1 MQGTKPA
8 PTGDTA
14 GTDQAV
20 LFEVR
25 DRVATITLNR
35 PDALNAINADLSA
48 GLMDALRR
56 VRSDDAIRVA
66 VLTGTGRAFC
76 VGQDLREH
84 VRLLGEGAEALW
96 TTVPEHY
103 NPIVT
108 ALATMPKPVI
118 AAVNGVAAGAGANLA
133 LACDI
138 VIAGR
143 SASFLQAFARI
154 GLMPD
159 AGGTFMLPRLVGE
172 ARAKGLAMLAEPL
185 PAETAAH
192 WGLIWK
198 VVDDS
203 ELMSEALALAQRL
216 ASGPTVALGLIK
228 RAIEAAS
235 RNDLSQQLDV
245 ERELQAEAAR
255 TRDFVE
261 GVTAFLEKR
270 RPEFRGQ

>member
-1 MQGTKPA
+1 MQ
-8 PTGDTA
+8 
-14 GTDQAV
+14 
-20 LFEVR
+20 
-25 DRVATITLNR
+25 DRVQFRRDGAVAIITLDRPEKVNALNR
-35 PDALNAINADLSA
+35 PMLERLIALLDMVAASGEVRAL
-48 GLMDALRR
+48 LM
-56 VRSDDAIRVA
+56 
-66 VLTGTGRAFC
+66 TGAGRAFSA
-76 VGQDLREH
+76 GQDLGDPTFRAGADFDIAEVIERTYNAI
-84 VRLLGEGAEALW
+84 VRRLRGLRIPTIG
-96 TTVPEHY
+96 
-103 NPIVT
+103 
-108 ALATMPKPVI
+108 
-118 AAVNGVAAGAGANLA
+118 AVNGVAAGAGANLA

-185 PAETAAH
+185 PAETAAQ

-198 VVDDS
+198 AVDDG
-203 ELMSEALALAQRL
+203 ELMSEALALAQQL

-245 ERELQAEAAR
+245 ERDLQAEAAR

>member
-1 MQGTKPA
+1 MQ
-8 PTGDTA
+8 
-14 GTDQAV
+14 
-20 LFEVR
+20 
-25 DRVATITLNR
+25 DRVQFRRDGAVAIITLDRPEKVNALNR
-35 PDALNAINADLSA
+35 PMLERLIALLDMVAASGEVRAL
-48 GLMDALRR
+48 LM
-56 VRSDDAIRVA
+56 
-66 VLTGTGRAFC
+66 TGAGRAFSA
-76 VGQDLREH
+76 GQDLGDPTFRAGADFDIAEVIERTYNAI
-84 VRLLGEGAEALW
+84 VRRLRGLRIP
-96 TTVPEHY
+96 T
-103 NPIVT
+103 
-108 ALATMPKPVI
+108 I

-185 PAETAAH
+185 PAETAAQ

-198 VVDDS
+198 AVDDG
-203 ELMSEALALAQRL
+203 ELMSEALALAQQL

-245 ERELQAEAAR
+245 ERDLQAEAAR

>member
-1 MQGTKPA
+1 LRI
-8 PTGDTA
+8 PT
-14 GTDQAV
+14 
-20 LFEVR
+20 
-25 DRVATITLNR
+25 
-35 PDALNAINADLSA
+35 
-48 GLMDALRR
+48 
-56 VRSDDAIRVA
+56 
-66 VLTGTGRAFC
+66 
-76 VGQDLREH
+76 
-84 VRLLGEGAEALW
+84 
-96 TTVPEHY
+96 
-103 NPIVT
+103 
-108 ALATMPKPVI
+108 I

-154 GLMPD
+154 GLIPD
-159 AGGTFMLPRLVGE
+159 AGGTFMLTRLVGE
-172 ARAKGLAMLAEPL
+172 ARAKGLVMLAEPL
-185 PAETAAH
+185 PAETAAQ

-198 VVDDS
+198 AVDDA

-216 ASGPTVALGLIK
+216 ASGPTVALGLTK

-245 ERELQAEAAR
+245 ERDLQAEAAR

>member
-1 MQGTKPA
+1 MQ
-8 PTGDTA
+8 
-14 GTDQAV
+14 
-20 LFEVR
+20 
-25 DRVATITLNR
+25 DRVQFRRDGAVAIITLDRPEKVNALNR
-35 PDALNAINADLSA
+35 PMLERLIALLDMVAASGEVRAL
-48 GLMDALRR
+48 LM
-56 VRSDDAIRVA
+56 
-66 VLTGTGRAFC
+66 TGAGRAFSA
-76 VGQDLREH
+76 GQDLGDPTFRAGADFDIAEVIERTYNAI
-84 VRLLGEGAEALW
+84 VRRLRGLRIP
-96 TTVPEHY
+96 T
-103 NPIVT
+103 
-108 ALATMPKPVI
+108 I

-185 PAETAAH
+185 PAETAAQ

-198 VVDDS
+198 AVDDG
-203 ELMSEALALAQRL
+203 ELMSEALALAQQL
-216 ASGPTVALGLIK
+216 ASGPTVALGRIK

-245 ERELQAEAAR
+245 ERDLQAEAAR